1 MDEKSFHLNH
11 NQEKN
16 VQWLPLY
23 GRYVRLLVVDLL
35 AEREAFGRVGVGEIV
50 HHFSPTD
57 VFLWSPHT
65 QDRLDYGFGTVVA
78 SPVAADAIVI
88 TGSRRNVT
96 MWERWMDDVVELI
109 RETTTPLYGIC
120 FGHQIIAH
128 ALGGKVERAEE
139 DWHFVAEVVDES
151 GDAII
156 ASFAHQEYVVD
167 AGELEV
173 IASSNHCKIAACK
186 HPTRPIHT
194 VQYHPEAVS
203 KVLDAALAC
212 GDMNHEERSAYD
224 DKRLTTDVSIAFK
237 L

>member
-1 MDEKSFHLNH
+1 M
-11 NQEKN
+11 
-16 VQWLPLY
+16 
-23 GRYVRLLVVDLL
+23 RLLVVDLL

-50 HHFSPTD
+50 HHFSPTE

-78 SPVAADAIVI
+78 SPVDADAIVI

-96 MWERWMDDVVELI
+96 MWESWMDEVVELI

-128 ALGGKVERAEE
+128 AFGGKVERAEE
-139 DWHFVAEVVDES
+139 DSHFVAEVFEQS
-151 GDAII
+151 GDTII

-167 AGELEV
+167 AGELDV
-173 IASSNHCKIAACK
+173 IASSDHCKIAACK

-212 GDMNHEERSAYD
+212 GDMNQEERSAYD
-224 DKRLTTDVSIAFK
+224 DKRLTTDVSIAFN